1 MAQHDIENNKRLAKQ
16 FIDNLNKH
24 DYPAMDRL
32 LHPTFVWNTAVT
44 SDHGPN
50 ELRKMQS
57 KTMQGKNL
65 HHAKPRLNRAES
77 MSIFKNLFEGH
88 YGTSMNASSD
98 APSEAPVPVHD
109 DKYRLRMDVLGLTA
123 EEDRVAM
130 EAESHV
136 LNPTNGRLYNNFYHY
151 LFRVKDG
158 QITLFKEY
166 QDTLHL
172 FDYQAE

>member
-1 MAQHDIENNKRLAKQ
+1 MQQHDIEANKKLARQ

-24 DYPAMDRL
+24 DYGAMDRL

-44 SDHGPN
+44 SDNGPN

-65 HHAKPRLNRAES
+65 YHAKPRLNRAES
-77 MSIFKNLFEGH
+77 MTIFKRLFEGH
-88 YGTSMNASSD
+88 YGSSMTTPSNI
-98 APSEAPVPVHD
+98 PSEAPVPVHD

-151 LFRVKDG
+151 LFRIKDG